1 MRLKGAAF
9 SVPLLLAAG
18 VAASFALAASDR
30 GTGAV
35 VVKSVTNAKLGKKV
49 LATAS
54 GLTLYR
60 NTQEKSG
67 HIKCTGGCAAVWPP
81 LTLPAGAT
89 RATAGAG
96 VTQASLGKVKRPDG
110 RWQVTFKGQPLYRY
124 SADRRA
130 GQANGQGIGGI
141 WFAVGTSATVS
152 GSTTTSAT
160 VSGGTTTTS
169 TATTTEATGSTPYP
183 TYP

>member
-1 MRLKGAAF
+1 MRARSAVF
-9 SVPLLLAAG
+9 VVPLLLAAG
-18 VAASFALAASDR
+18 IAASFAVAASDS
-30 GTGAV
+30 GTATV
-35 VVKSVTNAKLGKKV
+35 VVKSVANAKLGKKV

-60 NTQEKSG
+60 NTAEKSG
-67 HIKCTGGCAAVWPP
+67 RIKCAGGCAAVWPP
-81 LTLPAGAT
+81 LTLPAGVV

-96 VTQASLGKVKRPDG
+96 VSQASLGKIRRPDG
-110 RWQVTFKGQPLYRY
+110 RWQVTYKRQPLYRY
-124 SADRRA
+124 GADRRA

-152 GSTTTSAT
+152 TGTTTSA
-160 VSGGTTTTS
+160 
-169 TATTTEATGSTPYP
+169 ATTTESTGSTPYP

>member
-1 MRLKGAAF
+1 MRAKSAVF
-9 SVPLLLAAG
+9 FVPLLLAAG
-18 VAASFALAASDR
+18 VAASFAVAASDR
-30 GTGAV
+30 GTSTV
-35 VVKSVTNAKLGKKV
+35 VVKAVTNAKLGKKV
-49 LATAS
+49 LATAA

-67 HIKCTGGCAAVWPP
+67 HIKCTGGCASVWPP

-96 VTQASLGKVKRPDG
+96 ITQASLGKVKRPDG
-110 RWQVTFKGQPLYRY
+110 RWQVTYKGKPLYRY

-152 GSTTTSAT
+152 TGTTTSA
-160 VSGGTTTTS
+160 
-169 TATTTEATGSTPYP
+169 ATTTEATGSTPYP

>member
-1 MRLKGAAF
+1 MRAKSAVF
-9 SVPLLLAAG
+9 FVPLLLAAG
-18 VAASFALAASDR
+18 VAASFAVAASDR
-30 GTGAV
+30 GTSTV
-35 VVKSVTNAKLGKKV
+35 VVKAVTNAKLGKKV
-49 LATAS
+49 LATAA

-67 HIKCTGGCAAVWPP
+67 HIKCTGGCASVWPP

-96 VTQASLGKVKRPDG
+96 VMQASLGKVKRPDG
-110 RWQVTFKGQPLYRY
+110 RWQVTYKGKPLYRY
-124 SADRRA
+124 SADRRT

-152 GSTTTSAT
+152 TGTTTSA
-160 VSGGTTTTS
+160 
-169 TATTTEATGSTPYP
+169 ATTTESTGSTPYP

>member
-1 MRLKGAAF
+1 MRAKSAAF
-9 SVPLLLAAG
+9 VLPILLAAG
-18 VAASFALAASDR
+18 FAASFAVAASDK
-30 GTGAV
+30 GTTTV
-35 VVKSVTNAKLGKKV
+35 VVKSVMNAKLGKKV
-49 LATAS
+49 LATAG

-67 HIKCTGGCAAVWPP
+67 HIKCTGGCASVWPP

-96 VTQASLGKVKRPDG
+96 VTQALLAKVRRPDG
-110 RWQVTFKGQPLYRY
+110 RWQVTYKGQPLYRY

-141 WFAVGTSATVS
+141 WFAAG
-152 GSTTTSAT
+152 TSAT
-160 VSGGTTTTS
+160 VSGGTTTS
-169 TATTTEATGSTPYP
+169 AATTTEATGSTPYP

>member
-1 MRLKGAAF
+1 MRAKSAVF
-9 SVPLLLAAG
+9 FVPLLLTAG
-18 VAASFALAASDR
+18 VVASFAVAASDR
-30 GTGAV
+30 GTSTV
-35 VVKSVTNAKLGKKV
+35 VVKAVTNAKLGKKV
-49 LATAS
+49 LATAA

-67 HIKCTGGCAAVWPP
+67 HIKCTGGCASVWPP
-81 LTLPAGAT
+81 LTLPAGVT

-110 RWQVTFKGQPLYRY
+110 RWQVTYKRQPLYRY
-124 SADRRA
+124 SADRRG

-141 WFAVGTSATVS
+141 WFAVGTSAPVS
-152 GSTTTSAT
+152 TGTTTSA
-160 VSGGTTTTS
+160 
-169 TATTTEATGSTPYP
+169 ATTTEATVSTPYP

>member
-1 MRLKGAAF
+1 MRAKSAAF
-9 SVPLLLAAG
+9 VLPILLAAG
-18 VAASFALAASDR
+18 FAASFAVAASDK
-30 GTGAV
+30 GTTAV

-49 LATAS
+49 LATAA

-67 HIKCTGGCAAVWPP
+67 HIKCTGGCASVWPP

-110 RWQVTFKGQPLYRY
+110 RWQVTYKRQPLYRY

-152 GSTTTSAT
+152 SGTTTSA
-160 VSGGTTTTS
+160 
-169 TATTTEATGSTPYP
+169 ATTTEATGSTPYP

>member
-1 MRLKGAAF
+1 MSAKSAAF
-9 SVPLLLAAG
+9 VLPILLAAG
-18 VAASFALAASDR
+18 FAASFAVAASDR
-30 GTGAV
+30 GTSNV
-35 VVKSVTNAKLGKKV
+35 VVKAVTNAKLGKKV
-49 LATAS
+49 LATGS

-60 NTQEKSG
+60 NTAEKSG
-67 HIKCTGGCAAVWPP
+67 RIKCTAGCAAVWPP
-81 LTLPAGAT
+81 LTLPAGVT

-110 RWQVTFKGQPLYRY
+110 RWQVTYKGKPLYRY
-124 SADRRA
+124 SADRRT

-152 GSTTTSAT
+152 TGTTTSA
-160 VSGGTTTTS
+160 
-169 TATTTEATGSTPYP
+169 ATTTESTGSTPYP